1 MSGLWWC
8 TDKYVI
14 PGMKKELLAALLE
27 LLRGC
32 TGKWDVVKDAINSKD
47 AAVRLL
53 ALILALA
60 PAVIATLACL
70 SRGGRRED
78 QRWAL
83 AGVATLFHPCKALA
97 SSSSVLGSPCP
108 CSAFISARRAAAFTI
123 STQKGRTLRR

>member
-14 PGMKKELLAALLE
+14 RGMKNELLAALLE
-27 LLRGC
+27 LLRGR

-70 SRGGRRED
+70 Y
-78 QRWAL
+78 L
-83 AGVATLFHPCKALA
+83 AVAW
-97 SSSSVLGSPCP
+97 
-108 CSAFISARRAAAFTI
+108 
-123 STQKGRTLRR
+123 